1 MPLWH
6 CCGGIFISR
15 LVAGSCPFTYKSSKD
30 MPLVFGKSLYLHTLF
45 FTVISLKT
53 YRIDMSKILIIDD
66 EVQIRTL
73 LTRMMELEGYDVCQA
88 GDCRAA
94 LKQLELQNPDVV
106 LCDVFLPDG
115 NGVDLVLA
123 IKKAAPNVEVILLT
137 AHGNIPDGVQ
147 AIKNGAFDY
156 ITKGDD
162 NNKIIPLISRAVEK
176 ARMNVRL
183 EKLEKKVGQTYSFD
197 SILGESKVLKDAVSL
212 AQKVS
217 GTDVPVLLTGETG
230 TGKEVFAQAIHYS
243 SKRARQNFV
252 AVNCSSFS
260 KELLESEMF
269 GHKAGSFTGA
279 LKDKKGLFEE
289 ANNGTIF
296 LDEIGE
302 MAFELQAK
310 LLRIL
315 ETDEYIKIGDT
326 KPTRVN
332 VRIIAATNRNLSQE
346 IVAGRF
352 REDLFYRL
360 SVFQIHLPPLRERA
374 GDIRLLAKAFIKS
387 FAEQL
392 ARPVVEIA
400 PAFLEALDSQPWK
413 GNIRELRNV
422 IERSMIVCESG
433 YLDIADLP
441 FDIQNAHYEHSND
454 SSPGSFELSA
464 MERRH
469 IARVLEY
476 TKGNKTEAARLLK
489 IGLTT
494 LYRKIEEYKIS
505 DL

>member
-1 MPLWH
+1 MN
-6 CCGGIFISR
+6 
-15 LVAGSCPFTYKSSKD
+15 
-30 MPLVFGKSLYLHTLF
+30 
-45 FTVISLKT
+45 
-53 YRIDMSKILIIDD
+53 KILIIDD
-66 EVQIRTL
+66 EVQIRSL
-73 LTRMMELEGYDVCQA
+73 LARMLELEGYEVCQA
-88 GDCRAA
+88 GDCKTAI
-94 LKQLELQNPDVV
+94 KQLEIQSPDVA

-115 NGVDLVLA
+115 NGVDLVLN
-123 IKKAAPNVEVILLT
+123 IKKIAPNVEVILLT

-176 ARMNVRL
+176 AKMNVCL
-183 EKLEKKVGQTYSFD
+183 EKLEKKVGQMYSFD
-197 SILGESKVLKDAVSL
+197 SILGESKVLKESVSL

-217 GTDVPVLLTGETG
+217 VTDVPVLLTGETG
-230 TGKEVFAQAIHYS
+230 TGKEVFAQAIHYN
-243 SKRARQNFV
+243 SKRSKQNFV

-315 ETDEYIKIGDT
+315 ETGEYIKIGDT

-332 VRIIAATNRNLSQE
+332 VRIIAATNRNLQE
-346 IVAGRF
+346 EIKAGHF

-360 SVFQIHLPPLRERA
+360 SVFQVHLPSLRERT
-374 GDIRLLAKAFIKS
+374 GDIRILATAFAKS
-387 FAEQL
+387 FSEKLSYAINEMT
-392 ARPVVEIA
+392 
-400 PAFLEALDSQPWK
+400 PAFLEALEQQPWK

-422 IERSMIVCESG
+422 IERSLIVCEG
-433 YLDIADLP
+433 GRLDICDLP
-441 FDIQNAHYEHSND
+441 LEIQNTHYECSDD
-454 SSPGSFELSA
+454 STGSFELAA

-494 LYRKIEEYKIS
+494 LYRKIEEYKI
-505 DL
+505 

>member
-1 MPLWH
+1 M
-6 CCGGIFISR
+6 CRRYS
-15 LVAGSCPFTYKSSKD
+15 
-30 MPLVFGKSLYLHTLF
+30 GKALYLHTPV

-94 LKQLELQNPDVV
+94 LKQLELQNPDVA

-315 ETDEYIKIGDT
+315 ETGEYIKIGDT

-433 YLDIADLP
+433 HLDIADLP

-469 IARVLEY
+469 IARVL
-476 TKGNKTEAARLLK
+476 
-489 IGLTT
+489 
-494 LYRKIEEYKIS
+494 
-505 DL
+505 

>member
-1 MPLWH
+1 
-6 CCGGIFISR
+6 
-15 LVAGSCPFTYKSSKD
+15 

-230 TGKEVFAQAIHYS
+230 TGKEVFAQSIHYS

-315 ETDEYIKIGDT
+315 ETGEYIKIGDT

>member
-1 MPLWH
+1 
-6 CCGGIFISR
+6 
-15 LVAGSCPFTYKSSKD
+15 

-315 ETDEYIKIGDT
+315 ETGEYIKIGDT

-374 GDIRLLAKAFIKS
+374 GDIRLFRKTLYKSLRQQLSNKAT
-387 FAEQL
+387 AT
-392 ARPVVEIA
+392 PT
-400 PAFLEALDSQPWK
+400 PPP
-413 GNIRELRNV
+413 
-422 IERSMIVCESG
+422 M
-433 YLDIADLP
+433 DIHPPSRIMA
-441 FDIQNAHYEHSND
+441 A
-454 SSPGSFELSA
+454 SPGRPKMAITGPRHVPMKSKAPEMFSILMITKAIKTLGIVECVA
-464 MERRH
+464 MFQP
-469 IARVLEY
+469 
-476 TKGNKTEAARLLK
+476 
-489 IGLTT
+489 
-494 LYRKIEEYKIS
+494 
-505 DL
+505 

>member
-1 MPLWH
+1 
-6 CCGGIFISR
+6 
-15 LVAGSCPFTYKSSKD
+15 
-30 MPLVFGKSLYLHTLF
+30 
-45 FTVISLKT
+45 
-53 YRIDMSKILIIDD
+53 MSKILVVDD

-73 LTRMMELEGYDVCQA
+73 LSRMLELEGYEVCQA
-88 GDCRAA
+88 GDCRTA
-94 LKQLELQNPDVV
+94 LKQLEFQSPDVV

-115 NGVDLVLA
+115 NGVDLVSSV
-123 IKKAAPNVEVILLT
+123 KKTAPNVEIILLT

-162 NNKIIPLISRAVEK
+162 NNKIIPLVSRAVEK

-183 EKLEKKVGQTYSFD
+183 EKLEKKVGHTYSFD
-197 SILGESKVLKDAVSL
+197 SVLGDSKALKDAVSL
-212 AQKVS
+212 ARKVS

-230 TGKEVFAQAIHYS
+230 TGKEVFAQAIHYN
-243 SKRARQNFV
+243 SKRAKQNFV

-289 ANNGTIF
+289 ADNGTIF

-315 ETDEYIKIGDT
+315 ETGEYIKIGDT

-332 VRIIAATNRNLSQE
+332 VRVVAATNRNLPEE
-346 IVAGRF
+346 ITAGRF

-360 SVFQIHLPPLRERA
+360 SVFQIHLPPLRERP
-374 GDIRLLAKAFIKS
+374 GDVRILAKAFVKDFS
-387 FAEQL
+387 VRL
-392 ARPVVEIA
+392 ARPVTEIT
-400 PAFLEALDSQPWK
+400 PAFLEALEQQPWK

-422 IERSMIVCESG
+422 IERSLIVCESER
-433 YLDIADLP
+433 LDVADLP
-441 FDIQNAHYEHSND
+441 LDIQNTHYEQSD
-454 SSPGSFELSA
+454 ETTPGSFELSA

-494 LYRKIEEYKIS
+494 LYRKIEEYGV
-505 DL
+505 

>member
-1 MPLWH
+1 
-6 CCGGIFISR
+6 
-15 LVAGSCPFTYKSSKD
+15 
-30 MPLVFGKSLYLHTLF
+30 
-45 FTVISLKT
+45 
-53 YRIDMSKILIIDD
+53 MSKILVVDD

-73 LTRMMELEGYDVCQA
+73 LSRMLELEGYEVCQT
-88 GDCRAA
+88 GDCRTA
-94 LKQLELQNPDVV
+94 LKQLEFQSPDVV

-115 NGVDLVLA
+115 NGVDLVSSV
-123 IKKAAPNVEVILLT
+123 KKTAPNVEIILLT

-162 NNKIIPLISRAVEK
+162 NNKIIPLVSRAVEK

-183 EKLEKKVGQTYSFD
+183 EKLEKKVGHTYSFD
-197 SILGESKVLKDAVSL
+197 SVLGDSKALKDAVSL
-212 AQKVS
+212 ARKVS

-230 TGKEVFAQAIHYS
+230 TGKEVFAQAIHYN
-243 SKRARQNFV
+243 SKRAKQNFV

-289 ANNGTIF
+289 ADNGTIF

-315 ETDEYIKIGDT
+315 ETGEYIKIGDT

-332 VRIIAATNRNLSQE
+332 VRVVAATNRNLPEE
-346 IVAGRF
+346 ITAGRF

-374 GDIRLLAKAFIKS
+374 GDVRILAKAFVKDFS
-387 FAEQL
+387 VRL
-392 ARPVVEIA
+392 ARPVTEIT
-400 PAFLEALDSQPWK
+400 PAFLEALEQQPWK

-422 IERSMIVCESG
+422 IERSLIVCESER
-433 YLDIADLP
+433 LDVADLP
-441 FDIQNAHYEHSND
+441 LDIQNTHYEQSD
-454 SSPGSFELSA
+454 ETTPGSFELSA

-494 LYRKIEEYKIS
+494 LYRKIEEYGI
-505 DL
+505 

>member
-1 MPLWH
+1 
-6 CCGGIFISR
+6 
-15 LVAGSCPFTYKSSKD
+15 
-30 MPLVFGKSLYLHTLF
+30 
-45 FTVISLKT
+45 
-53 YRIDMSKILIIDD
+53 MSKILVVDD

-73 LTRMMELEGYDVCQA
+73 LSRMLELEGYEVCQA
-88 GDCRAA
+88 GDCRTA
-94 LKQLELQNPDVV
+94 LKQLEFQNPDVV

-115 NGVDLVLA
+115 NGVDLVSSV
-123 IKKAAPNVEVILLT
+123 KKTAPNVEIILLT

-162 NNKIIPLISRAVEK
+162 NNKIIPLVSRAVEK

-183 EKLEKKVGQTYSFD
+183 EKLEKKVGHTYSFD
-197 SILGESKVLKDAVSL
+197 SVLGDSKALKDAVSL

-230 TGKEVFAQAIHYS
+230 TGKEVFAQAIHYN
-243 SKRARQNFV
+243 SKRAKQNFV

-289 ANNGTIF
+289 ADNGTIF

-315 ETDEYIKIGDT
+315 ETGEYIKIGDT

-332 VRIIAATNRNLSQE
+332 VRVVAATNRNLPEE
-346 IVAGRF
+346 ITAGRF

-374 GDIRLLAKAFIKS
+374 GDVRILAKAFVKDFS
-387 FAEQL
+387 VRL
-392 ARPVVEIA
+392 ARPVTEIT
-400 PAFLEALDSQPWK
+400 PAFLEALEQQPWK

-422 IERSMIVCESG
+422 IERSLIVCESER
-433 YLDIADLP
+433 LDVADLP
-441 FDIQNAHYEHSND
+441 LDIQNTHYEQSD
-454 SSPGSFELSA
+454 ETTPGSFELSA

-494 LYRKIEEYKIS
+494 LYRKIEEYGI
-505 DL
+505 

>member
-1 MPLWH
+1 
-6 CCGGIFISR
+6 
-15 LVAGSCPFTYKSSKD
+15 

-315 ETDEYIKIGDT
+315 ETGEYIKIGDT

-469 IARVLEY
+469 IVRVLEY

>member
-1 MPLWH
+1 
-6 CCGGIFISR
+6 
-15 LVAGSCPFTYKSSKD
+15 

-315 ETDEYIKIGDT
+315 ETGEYIKIGDT

-413 GNIRELRNV
+413 GNIGELRNV

>member
-1 MPLWH
+1 
-6 CCGGIFISR
+6 
-15 LVAGSCPFTYKSSKD
+15 
-30 MPLVFGKSLYLHTLF
+30 
-45 FTVISLKT
+45 
-53 YRIDMSKILIIDD
+53 MSKILIIDD
-66 EVQIRTL
+66 EVQIRGL
-73 LTRMMELEGYDVCQA
+73 LARMMELEGYEVCQA
-88 GDCRAA
+88 GDCKTA
-94 LKQLELQNPDVV
+94 LRQLELQMPDVA

-115 NGVDLVLA
+115 NGVDLVTEM
-123 IKKAAPNVEVILLT
+123 KKKSPGVEIILLT

-176 ARMNVRL
+176 ARMNIRL
-183 EKLEKKVGQTYSFD
+183 DKLEKKMGLMYSFD
-197 SILGESKVLKDAVSL
+197 SILGESKALKEAVSL
-212 AQKVS
+212 ARKVS
-217 GTDVPVLLTGETG
+217 VTDVPVLLTGETG
-230 TGKEVFAQAIHYS
+230 TGKEVFAQSIHYS

-315 ETDEYIKIGDT
+315 ETGEYIKIGDT

>member
-1 MPLWH
+1 
-6 CCGGIFISR
+6 
-15 LVAGSCPFTYKSSKD
+15 
-30 MPLVFGKSLYLHTLF
+30 
-45 FTVISLKT
+45 
-53 YRIDMSKILIIDD
+53 MSKILVVDD

-73 LTRMMELEGYDVCQA
+73 LSRMLELEGYEVCQA
-88 GDCRAA
+88 GDCRTA
-94 LKQLELQNPDVV
+94 LKQLEFQSPDVV

-115 NGVDLVLA
+115 NGVDLVSSV
-123 IKKAAPNVEVILLT
+123 KKTAPNVEIILLT

-162 NNKIIPLISRAVEK
+162 NNKIIPLVSRAVEK

-183 EKLEKKVGQTYSFD
+183 EKLEKKVGHTHSFD
-197 SILGESKVLKDAVSL
+197 SVLGDSKALKDAVSL

-230 TGKEVFAQAIHYS
+230 TGKEVFAQAIHYN
-243 SKRARQNFV
+243 SKRAKQNFV

-289 ANNGTIF
+289 ADNGTIF

-315 ETDEYIKIGDT
+315 ETGEYIKIGDT

-332 VRIIAATNRNLSQE
+332 VRVVAATNRNLPEE
-346 IVAGRF
+346 ITAGRF

-360 SVFQIHLPPLRERA
+360 SVFQIHLPPLRERP
-374 GDIRLLAKAFIKS
+374 GDVRILAKAFVKDFS
-387 FAEQL
+387 VRL
-392 ARPVVEIA
+392 ARPVTEIT
-400 PAFLEALDSQPWK
+400 PAFLEALEQQPWK

-422 IERSMIVCESG
+422 IERSLIVCESER
-433 YLDIADLP
+433 LDVADLP
-441 FDIQNAHYEHSND
+441 LDIQNTHYEQSD
-454 SSPGSFELSA
+454 ETTPGSFELSA

-494 LYRKIEEYKIS
+494 LYRKIEEYGI
-505 DL
+505 

>member
-1 MPLWH
+1 
-6 CCGGIFISR
+6 
-15 LVAGSCPFTYKSSKD
+15 

-53 YRIDMSKILIIDD
+53 YRIGMSKILIIDD

-73 LTRMMELEGYDVCQA
+73 LTRMMGLEGYDVCQA

-94 LKQLELQNPDVV
+94 LKQLELQNPDVA

-115 NGVDLVLA
+115 NGVDLVQA
-123 IKKAAPNVEVILLT
+123 IKKTAPNVEVILLT

-315 ETDEYIKIGDT
+315 ETGEYIKIGDT

>member
-1 MPLWH
+1 
-6 CCGGIFISR
+6 
-15 LVAGSCPFTYKSSKD
+15 

-315 ETDEYIKIGDT
+315 ETGENIKIGDT

>member
-1 MPLWH
+1 
-6 CCGGIFISR
+6 
-15 LVAGSCPFTYKSSKD
+15 
-30 MPLVFGKSLYLHTLF
+30 
-45 FTVISLKT
+45 
-53 YRIDMSKILIIDD
+53 MSKILVVDD

-73 LTRMMELEGYDVCQA
+73 LSRMLELEGYEACQA
-88 GDCRAA
+88 GDCRTA
-94 LKQLELQNPDVV
+94 LKQLEFQSPDVV

-115 NGVDLVLA
+115 NGVDLVSSV
-123 IKKAAPNVEVILLT
+123 KKTAPNVEIILLT

-162 NNKIIPLISRAVEK
+162 NNKIIPLVSRAVEK

-183 EKLEKKVGQTYSFD
+183 EKLEKKVGHTYSFD
-197 SILGESKVLKDAVSL
+197 SVLGDSKALKDAVSL

-230 TGKEVFAQAIHYS
+230 TGKEVFAQAIHYN
-243 SKRARQNFV
+243 SKRAKQNFV

-289 ANNGTIF
+289 ADNGTIF

-315 ETDEYIKIGDT
+315 ETGEYIKIGDT

-332 VRIIAATNRNLSQE
+332 VRVVAATNRNLPEE
-346 IVAGRF
+346 ITAGRF

-374 GDIRLLAKAFIKS
+374 GDVRILAKAFVKDFS
-387 FAEQL
+387 VRL
-392 ARPVVEIA
+392 ARPVTEIT
-400 PAFLEALDSQPWK
+400 PAFLEALEQQPWK

-422 IERSMIVCESG
+422 IERSLIVCESER
-433 YLDIADLP
+433 LDVADLP
-441 FDIQNAHYEHSND
+441 LDIQNTHYEQSD
-454 SSPGSFELSA
+454 ETTPGSFELSA

-494 LYRKIEEYKIS
+494 LYRKIEEYGI
-505 DL
+505 

>member
-1 MPLWH
+1 
-6 CCGGIFISR
+6 
-15 LVAGSCPFTYKSSKD
+15 
-30 MPLVFGKSLYLHTLF
+30 
-45 FTVISLKT
+45 
-53 YRIDMSKILIIDD
+53 MSKILVVDD

-73 LTRMMELEGYDVCQA
+73 LSRMLELEGYEVCQA
-88 GDCRAA
+88 GDCRTA
-94 LKQLELQNPDVV
+94 LKQLEFQSPDVV

-115 NGVDLVLA
+115 NGVDLVSSV
-123 IKKAAPNVEVILLT
+123 KKTTPNVEIILLT

-162 NNKIIPLISRAVEK
+162 NNKIIPLVSRAVEK

-183 EKLEKKVGQTYSFD
+183 EKLEKKVGHTYSFD
-197 SILGESKVLKDAVSL
+197 SVLGDSKALKDAVSL
-212 AQKVS
+212 ARKVS

-230 TGKEVFAQAIHYS
+230 TGKEVFAQAIHYN
-243 SKRARQNFV
+243 SKRAKQNFV

-289 ANNGTIF
+289 ADNGTIF

-315 ETDEYIKIGDT
+315 ETGEYIKIGDT

-332 VRIIAATNRNLSQE
+332 VRVVAATNRNLPEE
-346 IVAGRF
+346 ITAGRF

-374 GDIRLLAKAFIKS
+374 GDVRILAKAFVKDFS
-387 FAEQL
+387 VRL
-392 ARPVVEIA
+392 TRPVTEIT
-400 PAFLEALDSQPWK
+400 PAFLEALEQQPWK

-422 IERSMIVCESG
+422 IERSLIVCESER
-433 YLDIADLP
+433 LDVADLP
-441 FDIQNAHYEHSND
+441 LDIQNTHYEQSD
-454 SSPGSFELSA
+454 ETTPGSFELSA

-494 LYRKIEEYKIS
+494 LYRKIEEYGV
-505 DL
+505 

>member
-1 MPLWH
+1 
-6 CCGGIFISR
+6 
-15 LVAGSCPFTYKSSKD
+15 
-30 MPLVFGKSLYLHTLF
+30 
-45 FTVISLKT
+45 
-53 YRIDMSKILIIDD
+53 MSKILIIDD
-66 EVQIRTL
+66 EVQIRKL
-73 LTRMMELEGYDVCQA
+73 LARMMELEGYEVCQA
-88 GDCRAA
+88 GDCKSAM
-94 LKQLELQNPDVV
+94 KQLELQAPDVV

-115 NGVDLVLA
+115 NGVDLVLLL
-123 IKKAAPNVEVILLT
+123 KKASPHAEVILLT

-183 EKLEKKVGQTYSFD
+183 EKLEKKVGQMYSFD
-197 SILGESKVLKDAVSL
+197 SILGESKALQEAVLL
-212 AQKVS
+212 AKKVS
-217 GTDVPVLLTGETG
+217 VTDVPVLLTGETG
-230 TGKEVFAQAIHYS
+230 TGKEVFAQAIHYN
-243 SKRARQNFV
+243 SKRSKQSFV

-289 ANNGTIF
+289 ADNGTIF

-315 ETDEYIKIGDT
+315 ETGEYIKIGDT

-332 VRIIAATNRNLSQE
+332 VRVIAATNRNLPEE
-346 IVAGRF
+346 IAAGRF

-360 SVFQIHLPPLRERA
+360 SVFQVLLPPLRERT
-374 GDIRLLAKAFIKS
+374 GDIKILAEAFVRS
-387 FAEQL
+387 FSEKLSRPQREMSVGFL
-392 ARPVVEIA
+392 A
-400 PAFLEALDSQPWK
+400 ALNQQVWK

-422 IERSMIVCESG
+422 IERSLIVCDGEC
-433 YLDIADLP
+433 LDVSDLP
-441 FDIQNAHYEHSND
+441 LEIQNSHYEHSD
-454 SSPGSFELSA
+454 GAAPGSFELSA

-469 IARVLEY
+469 IVRVLEF

-494 LYRKIEEYKIS
+494 LYRKIEEYKLS
-505 DL
+505 